1 MSLAPPPPPPP
12 GPPPLSPAAK
22 IENDWNNNII
32 IELVYYLFTRDTQK
46 KTDPIH
52 ILITSKYNA
61 DLKIVFE
68 KKNDKGV
75 NVKYIKLNLKDKLT
89 EEDLTELKKLNDITE
104 DIIIIKDSITNYLDI
119 DNFFDF

>member
-52 ILITSKYNA
+52 ILSILMAKEAKNIT
-61 DLKIVFE
+61 
-68 KKNDKGV
+68 KN
-75 NVKYIKLNLKDKLT
+75 
-89 EEDLTELKKLNDITE
+89 
-104 DIIIIKDSITNYLDI
+104 S
-119 DNFFDF
+119 F